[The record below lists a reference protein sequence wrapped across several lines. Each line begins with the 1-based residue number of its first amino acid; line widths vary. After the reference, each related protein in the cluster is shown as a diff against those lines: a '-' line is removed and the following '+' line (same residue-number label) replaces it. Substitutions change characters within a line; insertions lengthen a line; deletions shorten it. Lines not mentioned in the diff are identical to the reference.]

1 MNQKSSEKKRI
12 LLADDHTILRSGLR
26 LMLST
31 QPDWEVVGEAANGAE
46 TIEKC
51 EQLQPNLII
60 LDVSM
65 PGLSGLDILPA
76 LRRAAPGVKILILTM
91 HDDKHYLQESLRKG
105 ASGYVLK
112 KAADTELITAIQ
124 AVLKGEFYV
133 HHSMM
138 RFVLEDVLD
147 NQAAPSDEWDQLSER
162 EQQVLQL
169 VALGY
174 TSAEIAENL
183 ALSPKTVETYRA
195 RGMEKLGL
203 RSRAALVRY
212 ALRRGLISPS

>member
-1 MNQKSSEKKRI
+1 MNQKPSEKKRI
-12 LLADDHTILRSGLR
+12 LLADDHAILRSGLR

-31 QPDWEVVGEAANGAE
+31 QPDLEVVGEASNGME

-51 EQLQPNLII
+51 EELQPHLIL
-60 LDVSM
+60 LDISM

-76 LRRAAPGVKILILTM
+76 LRRVAPGVKILILTM
-91 HDDKHYLQESLRKG
+91 HDDRHYLQEALRNG

-138 RFVLEDVLD
+138 RFVLEEVLD
-147 NQAAPSDEWDQLSER
+147 NQPSPLDEWNQLSER
-162 EQQVLQL
+162 EQQVLQM

-174 TSAEIAENL
+174 TSAEIAEKL
-183 ALSPKTVETYRA
+183 TLSPKTVETYRA

-212 ALRRGLISPS
+212 ALQHGLISPS

>member
-65 PGLSGLDILPA
+65 PGLGGLDILPA

-91 HDDKHYLQESLRKG
+91 HDDKHYLQEALRNG

-147 NQAAPSDEWDQLSER
+147 NQATPSDEWDQLSER

-174 TSAEIAENL
+174 TSAEIAEKL

>member
-1 MNQKSSEKKRI
+1 MKPNSSEKKRI
-12 LLADDHTILRSGLR
+12 LLADDHAILRSGLR
-26 LMLST
+26 LMLSS
-31 QPDWEVVGEAANGAE
+31 QPDWEVVGEAASGAE

-51 EQLQPNLII
+51 ELLQPHLIL

-65 PGLSGLDILPA
+65 PGGSGLDILPA
-76 LRRAAPGVKILILTM
+76 LRRVAPGVRVLILTM
-91 HDDKHYLQESLRKG
+91 YDDKHYLQEALRSG

-138 RFVLEDVLD
+138 RFVLEEVLD
-147 NQAAPSDEWDQLSER
+147 SQPSPSDEWEQLSER

-174 TSAEIAENL
+174 TSAEIAEQL
-183 ALSPKTVETYRA
+183 SLSPKTVETYRA

-212 ALRRGLISPS
+212 ALQHGLISPS